1 MMCADRTGVS
11 LSAEE
16 YGPWAMMIVRDVA
29 VRTERL
35 RGLIVWQMR
44 QSLHLRIW
52 SATTGKRVCTGLAT
66 ICFGIHRHIFLR
78 GIVFRRWAFACL
90 SAAQRCRLAAAHWRR
105 GVEVLRIS
113 SFSLSVQPREVC
125 FHDRV

>member
-1 MMCADRTGVS
+1 MMGAARTGVS
-11 LSAEE
+11 VSDEE
-16 YGPWAMMIVRDVA
+16 YGPWAMMIVRDVS

-35 RGLIVWQMR
+35 RRLIVWQMR

-52 SATTGKRVCTGLAT
+52 FATVGKGACTGLAVM
-66 ICFGIHRHIFLR
+66 CFGLHRRIFPR
-78 GIVFRRWAFACL
+78 TIMFGRWAFACL
-90 SAAQRCRLAAAHWRR
+90 RAAQNCRLAVAHWRR

-125 FHDRV
+125 FRDRV